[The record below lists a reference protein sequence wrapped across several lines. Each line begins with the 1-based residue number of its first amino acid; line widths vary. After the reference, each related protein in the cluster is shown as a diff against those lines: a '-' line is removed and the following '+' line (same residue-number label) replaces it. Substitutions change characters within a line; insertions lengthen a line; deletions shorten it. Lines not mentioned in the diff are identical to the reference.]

1 LSEITLSRDDRLA
14 AIFRKFI
21 DPAIPDPPRF
31 FWQDL
36 DNEFQE
42 VIFRILVE
50 GLDAEKRKKR
60 FLAECMARDW
70 MPLYD
75 RVQLAN
81 PNIDLAN
88 VAVDDRWKFEKFGDV
103 FQDLPPQEWIVR
115 GILPKPGVGIFFGP
129 PKSLKSL
136 LVMDMALCAASGQ
149 RWLAKLDGEGGF
161 ETTKTTTLWV
171 DLENG
176 RRRMYER
183 LAALGRAR
191 NLGEETPLFF
201 VSLPNPILQAA
212 EKSQI
217 GDLILRVKH
226 FDAGLIVID
235 HLAATLADVDENASQ
250 MAEVMG
256 NYRILSEETGA
267 AVVITHHPVKNINK
281 FGGDLADALR
291 GHGSILANVDT
302 ALLVKRDRQMRE
314 RIEIIPAA
322 LRGADFDDFAATFA
336 YEHKP
341 DNFDL
346 QQARFFLWEQED
358 LSDLVDDFIL
368 EVVGDHPGCNQT
380 ELRAFVGELAA
391 ETEQIVADGFVRRR
405 LKALIGGGKI
415 ILRAGDQR
423 SHLHFLAEEVE
434 DGK

>member
-1 LSEITLSRDDRLA
+1 LSEITLNRDDRIA
-14 AIFRKFI
+14 AIFRKFV
-21 DPAIPDPPRF
+21 DPTIPDPPRF

-70 MPLYD
+70 MALFD

-81 PNIDLAN
+81 PDIDLSK
-88 VAVDDRWKFEKFGDV
+88 VAVDDRWEFQKFSDV
-103 FQDLPPQEWIVR
+103 FQDLPPQEWIVQ
-115 GILPKPGVGIFFGP
+115 GLLPKPGVAIFFGP

-136 LVMDMALCAASGQ
+136 LVMDMAVCAASGQ
-149 RWLAKLDGEGGF
+149 PWLTKPDGDGGF
-161 ETTKTTTLWV
+161 ATMKTTTMWV

-176 RRRMYER
+176 KRRMYER
-183 LAALGRAR
+183 FGALGRAR
-191 NLGEETPLFF
+191 DLRDVPLFF

-212 EKSQI
+212 DKAHI

-226 FDAGLIVID
+226 FEAGLVVID
-235 HLAATLADVDENASQ
+235 HLAATLADVDENASG

-256 NYRILSEETGA
+256 NYKILSEETGA
-267 AVVITHHPVKNINK
+267 SVVITHHPVKNINK

-346 QQARFFLWEQED
+346 HKALFFLWEQED
-358 LSDLVDDFIL
+358 LSELVDDFIL
-368 EVVGDHPGCNQT
+368 EVVGDQPGCNQT
-380 ELRAFVGELAA
+380 ELRSFVGELAA

-415 ILRAGDQR
+415 VLRAGDQR